1 MRRACKQIKSSNSE
15 LTFLFLFVFDLTL
28 RHGCRVFCQ
37 LERTM
42 NGSNNLTV
50 SFVWFDTDVKLTP
63 GVNLTSFLHFAEF
76 WNRKRPKIFVSLLQS
91 RNEKIPAKDAKCWDA
106 AKYLEIPDFDEF
118 ANIESFHL
126 DGFCSHF
133 SFFCLYIMKLLSY
146 VLDLPYHCW
155 SIIFQ
160 LTRTIS
166 FMRIKTTKLWL
177 IRLVKMHWSLL
188 SKKPFKIV
196 LLIASF
202 IQSLLLNRVKWNP
215 N

>member
-1 MRRACKQIKSSNSE
+1 M
-15 LTFLFLFVFDLTL
+15 
-28 RHGCRVFCQ
+28 
-37 LERTM
+37 
-42 NGSNNLTV
+42 V

-63 GVNLTSFLHFAEF
+63 GVNLTSFSHFAEF

-160 LTRTIS
+160 LTRTTS

-177 IRLVKMHWSLL
+177 IQLVKMHWSLL
-188 SKKPFKIV
+188 SKKTFQNSPIDCF
-196 LLIASF
+196 F
-202 IQSLLLNRVKWNP
+202 IQSLLLTRVKWNP